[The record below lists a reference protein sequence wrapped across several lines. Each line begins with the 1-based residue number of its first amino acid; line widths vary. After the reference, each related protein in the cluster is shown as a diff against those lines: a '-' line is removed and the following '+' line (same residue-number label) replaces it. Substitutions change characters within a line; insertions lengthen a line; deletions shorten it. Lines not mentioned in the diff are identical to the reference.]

1 MMKDILKDASARM
14 DQSIE
19 HLRLELSKIRTGK
32 ATTALLDGVKV
43 EYYGTMTPLTQMAN
57 VSVLDPHTLSI
68 QPWDKSSL
76 GPIEKAIM
84 SADLGLNPGNNGNSI
99 TVPIPALNEERRRE
113 LVKLIKRFGEETKV
127 AVRNVRRDANDQL
140 KKAEKEDHVSEDE
153 RIKAEKDVQDLTDKH
168 VEMVDE
174 LLKHKEEEIMEV

>member
-14 DQSIE
+14 DQSVE

-113 LVKLIKRFGEETKV
+113 LVKLIKRFGEEAKV
-127 AVRNVRRDANDQL
+127 AVRNVRRDANDHL

>member
-76 GPIEKAIM
+76 NVIEKAIM

-99 TVPIPALNEERRRE
+99 TVPIPPLNEERRRE
-113 LVKLIKRFGEETKV
+113 MVKLIKRFGEDTKI
-127 AVRNVRRDANDQL
+127 ALRNVRRDANDHL

-153 RIKAEKDVQDLTDKH
+153 RVKAEKDVQELTDKH
-168 VEMVDE
+168 VSTVDDM
-174 LLKHKEEEIMEV
+174 LKFKEEEIMEV

>member
-14 DQSIE
+14 DQSVE

-113 LVKLIKRFGEETKV
+113 LVKLIKRFGEEAKV
-127 AVRNVRRDANDQL
+127 AVRNVRRDANDHL
-140 KKAEKEDHVSEDE
+140 KKAEKEDHVSEDD

-174 LLKHKEEEIMEV
+174 LLKHKEDEIMEV